1 MDGAI
6 EKALATDRT
15 IDITTTGRRSGREN
29 RVEIWF
35 HNVDGDVYITGMP
48 GRRDWYANVRS
59 EPTFT
64 FHLKESVRADLPA
77 TAIAVTDEA
86 ERRALLGVITR
97 RLDGAL
103 ELEDWVQRSPLV
115 RVDFGSSGPTVRAR
129 S

>member
-1 MDGAI
+1 MSPVDLHLHTTASDGTL
-6 EKALATDRT
+6 ALQ
-15 IDITTTGRRSGREN
+15 DI
-29 RVEIWF
+29 
-35 HNVDGDVYITGMP
+35 
-48 GRRDWYANVRS
+48 
-59 EPTFT
+59 
-64 FHLKESVRADLPA
+64 LPMA
-77 TAIAVTDEA
+77 QARGLTAIAVTDEA